1 MCYTGFM
8 IVNNRGSS
16 HFKVCVRCNWMEINL
31 CTPVGL
37 RILLLGTQLSLWHLF
52 KQHRSVSS
60 KYWKIFFLGPSPFY
74 VLHCTSTNSSST
86 PPLTKQKLIL
96 IVPYS
101 PVRRRSKLESIE
113 QSESNNNN
121 NNNVDLH
128 FFFKH
133 YFILPERKGPFDL
146 PKLINLHST
155 NLISW

>member
-60 KYWKIFFLGPSPFY
+60 KYWKIFFLGPLSFLCTTLYFYEFLLHPSP
-74 VLHCTSTNSSST
+74 HQA
-86 PPLTKQKLIL
+86 KIL